1 MFGRR
6 WWTFLILLAVVSV
19 VLRST
24 LFFLMIVFLALASG
38 ASALWSRY
46 CLDGLAYRRI
56 FRDPRIFHGE
66 ETLLTI
72 EVTNAKPLP
81 LAWLLI
87 RDAFPRDVSLLTG
100 KLEAGQEGEMEE
112 RPAEREEEQQE
123 KPVMHLIDMLSMRWY
138 ERVKRTYRIRGDNRG
153 LYPFGPVSLASG
165 DLFGFGHKSAVRE
178 EQDFLMVYPR
188 IVPVEQLVLPAE
200 RPAGEMKAVRRVI
213 EDPLRMA
220 TVREYMPGDSIRHIH
235 WKNTARLNQLQTKVF
250 DPSSSHVIMLF
261 VDLQTVQNPYGL
273 IPEYLELIVTAAASV
288 AVDAL
293 DKRYT
298 VGLYANGGPRS
309 ANYWTF
315 VHPGRS
321 PEQATRIL
329 DALAP
334 LYGFRLLPLY
344 QLLRRSMPSLPYGST
359 VVAITAQP
367 TEAALASLLTMQD
380 SGHPVVL
387 FTVGDARPEVPDTFV
402 SYHLGGRDA
411 WHRLEAL
418 ELAR

>member
-6 WWTFLILLAVVSV
+6 WWMFLIFLALISV
-19 VLRST
+19 VLRSS
-24 LFFLMIVFLALASG
+24 LFFLLVIFLALASG
-38 ASALWSRY
+38 ASALWSRH
-46 CLDGLAYRRI
+46 CLDGLTYRRI
-56 FRDPRIFHGE
+56 FKDTRIFHGE

-81 LAWLLI
+81 LAWLLV
-87 RDAFPRDVSLLTG
+87 RDAFPRDVCLLTG
-100 KLEAGQEGEMEE
+100 NLEPGQEGEPEE
-112 RPAEREEEQQE
+112 QKEEEQQEKE

-153 LYPFGPVSLASG
+153 LYLFGPVSLASG
-165 DLFGFGHKSAVRE
+165 DLFGFGHKSEVQE
-178 EQDFLMVYPR
+178 KQDFLVVYPR
-188 IVPVEQLVLPAE
+188 IVPVDQLILPAE
-200 RPAGEMKAVRRVI
+200 RPSGEMKAMRRIV

-250 DPSSSHVIMLF
+250 DPSSSHVVVLF
-261 VDLQTVQNPYGL
+261 VDLQTVHNPYGL
-273 IPEYLELIVTAAASV
+273 IPEYLELIITSAASV
-288 AVDAL
+288 AIDAL

-298 VGLYANGGPRS
+298 VGLYANGGPRG
-309 ANYWTF
+309 ANHWT
-315 VHPGRS
+315 VIRPGRS

-334 LYGFRLLPLY
+334 LPGFRLLPLY
-344 QLLRRSMPSLPYGST
+344 QLLRRSMPALPYGST

-367 TEAALASLLTMQD
+367 TEATLVSLLTIQD
-380 SGHPVVL
+380 AGHPVVL
-387 FTVGDARPEVPDTFV
+387 FTVGDTELQIPDTFV